1 MNSDKRDNTSLTTA
15 EMIDAVAKEVESI
28 PKDQRRDFLK
38 KGVSFSIGAA
48 AALSGAVSLNAKE
61 KKEFPECKVD
71 PKNLPPNIAEWGK
84 HWGRDVNEYPY
95 GQPSKYEKNVIRRI
109 VPWLTADQK
118 ASVSFTPW
126 QDLEG
131 TIVPNGLHFVRCHG
145 GVPDIN
151 PKEWRLLIHG
161 MVERPVILT
170 LEDLKRYPS
179 VTRKHFFECPANSAM
194 EARGPQL
201 NSLQITHGMLSA
213 SEYTGVEL
221 KTILKDIGLKKG
233 AKWMFSEGS
242 DPASVGRSVPIE
254 KVLDDAMLVYAM
266 NGEALRPENG
276 YPVRLLL
283 PGWEGVLQTKWLR
296 RLKFDDKAWWV
307 REETTKYTE
316 LLPDGHAKMFNWV
329 LEANSVV
336 TSPCPERDWKGIKTP
351 AMMKISGIAWSGKGK
366 ITHVDVTLDGGK
378 SWHEATITSEILPK
392 MITRFEFY
400 FKWDGKPLL
409 IGSRATDETGYTQPT
424 QQQLLDARGT
434 EFIYHRNA
442 IQIWE
447 VKSNGEVNNV
457 QIRRA

>member
-1 MNSDKRDNTSLTTA
+1 MNDKDQKVHSPTTA
-15 EMIDAVAKEVESI
+15 EMIREVAKQLEDVPGE
-28 PKDQRRDFLK
+28 KRREFLRR
-38 KGVSFSIGAA
+38 GVAFSVGAA
-48 AALSGAVSLNAKE
+48 AAMSGAITTGAEAGAFKPD
-61 KKEFPECKVD
+61 PE
-71 PKNLPPNIAEWGK
+71 NLPPHIPKWGK
-84 HWGRDVNEYPY
+84 SWGRDVNAYPY
-95 GQPSKYEKNVIRRI
+95 GQPSKYEANVVRRI

-145 GVPDIN
+145 GVVDIN
-151 PKEWRLLIHG
+151 PLEWRLMIHG
-161 MVERPVILT
+161 LVDRPVILT

-179 VTRKHFFECPANSAM
+179 VTRKHFFSCPANSAM
-194 EARGPQL
+194 EARGPGL

-221 KTILKDIGLKKG
+221 KTILEDIGLKPE

-283 PGWEGVLQTKWLR
+283 PGWEGVIQTKWLR

-316 LLPDGHAKMFNWV
+316 LLPDGHAKMFDWV
-329 LEANSVV
+329 FESDSVI
-336 TSPCPERDWKGIKTP
+336 TSPCPERGWEGRKSGPTKLG
-351 AMMKISGIAWSGKGK
+351 GIAWSGKGK
-366 ITHVDVTLDGGK
+366 IEKVDVTLDGGK
-378 SWHEATITSEILPK
+378 SWHEAVVTSEKLPK

-400 FKWDGKPLL
+400 FDWDGKPLI
-409 IGSRATDETGYTQPT
+409 IGSRSTDETGYTQPE

-434 EFIYHRNA
+434 EFVYHRNA
-442 IQIWE
+442 IQYWE
-447 VKSNGEVNNV
+447 IKANGEVNNV

>member
-1 MNSDKRDNTSLTTA
+1 MMNDKDRQVHSPTTA
-15 EMIDAVAKEVESI
+15 EMIREVAKQLEDI
-28 PKDQRRDFLK
+28 PREERRDFLK
-38 KGVSFSIGAA
+38 RGVAFSVGAA
-48 AALSGAVSLNAKE
+48 AAVTGAVSTSAQAG
-61 KKEFPECKVD
+61 EFKPDPE
-71 PKNLPPNIAEWGK
+71 NLPPNVSKWGRS
-84 HWGRDVNEYPY
+84 WGRDVNANPY
-95 GQPSKYEKNVIRRI
+95 GQPSKYEANVVRRI

-145 GVPDIN
+145 GVVDIN
-151 PKEWRLLIHG
+151 PVEWRLMIHG
-161 MVERPVILT
+161 LVERPVILT

-179 VTRKHFFECPANSAM
+179 VTRKYFFSCPANSAM

-201 NSLQITHGMLSA
+201 NSLQITHGMLSS

-221 KTILKDIGLKKG
+221 KTILEDIGLKPE
-233 AKWMFSEGS
+233 AKWMFSEGG

-307 REETTKYTE
+307 REETTKYTH
-316 LLPDGHAKMFNWV
+316 LLPDGHATMFNWV
-329 LEANSVV
+329 FESDSVI
-336 TSPCPERDWKGIKTP
+336 TSPCPERGWEGRKPGPTKL
-351 AMMKISGIAWSGKGK
+351 SGIAWSGKGK
-366 ITHVDVTLDGGK
+366 IDKVDVTLDGGK
-378 SWHEATITSEILPK
+378 TWHEAVITSEKLPK

-400 FKWDGKPLL
+400 FDWDGKPLI
-409 IGSRATDETGYTQPT
+409 IGSRSTDETGYTQPE

-442 IQIWE
+442 IQYWE
-447 VKSNGEVNNV
+447 VKANGEVNNV

>member
-1 MNSDKRDNTSLTTA
+1 MKNDKDQKVHSPTTA
-15 EMIDAVAKEVESI
+15 EMIQEVAKQLEDV
-28 PKDQRRDFLK
+28 PKEERRDFLK
-38 KGVSFSIGAA
+38 RGVTFSVGAA
-48 AALSGAVSLNAKE
+48 AAMTGALSSGAKAG
-61 KKEFPECKVD
+61 EFKPDPE
-71 PKNLPPNIAEWGK
+71 NLPPHVAKWGK
-84 HWGRDVNEYPY
+84 SWGRDVNAYPY
-95 GQPSKYEKNVIRRI
+95 GMPSKYEANVVRRI

-145 GVPDIN
+145 GVVDIN
-151 PKEWRLLIHG
+151 PLEWRLMIHG
-161 MVERPVILT
+161 LVERPVILT

-179 VTRKHFFECPANSAM
+179 VTRKHFFSCPANSAM
-194 EARGPQL
+194 EARGPGL

-221 KTILKDIGLKKG
+221 KTILEDIGLKPG

-283 PGWEGVLQTKWLR
+283 PGWEGVIQTKWLR

-316 LLPDGHAKMFNWV
+316 LLPDGHAKMFDWV
-329 LEANSVV
+329 FESDSVI
-336 TSPCPERDWKGIKTP
+336 TSPCPERGWEGRKPGPTKLG
-351 AMMKISGIAWSGKGK
+351 GIAWSGKGK
-366 ITHVDVTLDGGK
+366 IEKVDVTLDGGK
-378 SWHEATITSEILPK
+378 TWHEATITSEKLPK
-392 MITRFEFY
+392 MVTRFEFY
-400 FKWDGKPLL
+400 FDWDGKPLI
-409 IGSRATDETGYTQPT
+409 IGSRSTDETGYTQPE

-434 EFIYHRNA
+434 EFVYHRNA
-442 IQIWE
+442 IQYWE
-447 VKSNGEVNNV
+447 VKANGEVNNV

>member
-1 MNSDKRDNTSLTTA
+1 MMNDKDQKVHSPTTA
-15 EMIDAVAKEVESI
+15 EMIREVSKQLEDVPKEE
-28 PKDQRRDFLK
+28 RRDFLK
-38 KGVSFSIGAA
+38 RGVTFSVGAA
-48 AALSGAVSLNAKE
+48 AAMTGALSSGARAG
-61 KKEFPECKVD
+61 EFKPDPE
-71 PKNLPPNIAEWGK
+71 NLPPHVAKWGK
-84 HWGRDVNEYPY
+84 SWGRDVNAYPY
-95 GQPSKYEKNVIRRI
+95 GMPSKYEANVVRRI

-131 TIVPNGLHFVRCHG
+131 TIVPSGLHFVRCHG
-145 GVPDIN
+145 GVVDIN
-151 PKEWRLLIHG
+151 PLEWRLMIHG
-161 MVERPVILT
+161 LVERPVILT

-179 VTRKHFFECPANSAM
+179 VTRKHFFSCPANSAM
-194 EARGPQL
+194 EARGPGL

-221 KTILKDIGLKKG
+221 KTILEDIGLKPE

-283 PGWEGVLQTKWLR
+283 PGWEGVIQTKWLR

-307 REETTKYTE
+307 REETTKYTG
-316 LLPDGHAKMFNWV
+316 LLPDGHAKMFDWV
-329 LEANSVV
+329 FESDSVI
-336 TSPCPERDWKGIKTP
+336 TSPCPERGWEGRKPGPTKLG
-351 AMMKISGIAWSGKGK
+351 GIAWSGKGRIEK
-366 ITHVDVTLDGGK
+366 VDVTLDGGK
-378 SWHEATITSEILPK
+378 TWHEATITSEKLPK
-392 MITRFEFY
+392 MVTRFEFY
-400 FKWDGKPLL
+400 FDWDGKPLI
-409 IGSRATDETGYTQPT
+409 IGSRSTDETGYAQPE

-434 EFIYHRNA
+434 EFVYHRNA
-442 IQIWE
+442 IQYWE
-447 VKSNGEVNNV
+447 VQAYGEVNNV

>member
-1 MNSDKRDNTSLTTA
+1 MKNSIDNGSPVPSTA
-15 EMIDAVAKEVESI
+15 DLIKEAVLQAEQLPREA
-28 PKDQRRDFLK
+28 RRDFFK
-38 KGVSFSIGAA
+38 RGVTLSVGAA
-48 AALSGAVSLNAKE
+48 AAMGGAVSASVQRYR
-61 KKEFPECKVD
+61 PD
-71 PKNLPPNIAEWGK
+71 PKNLPPNIAQWGK
-84 HWGRDVNEYPY
+84 SWGRDVNANPY
-95 GQPSKYEKNVIRRI
+95 GVPSKYEANVVRRV

-126 QDLEG
+126 QDIEG
-131 TIVPNGLHFVRCHG
+131 TVTPNGLHFVRSHG
-145 GVPDIN
+145 GVVDIN
-151 PKEWRLLIHG
+151 PIEWRLMIHG

-179 VTRKHFFECPANSAM
+179 VTRQHFFSCPANSAM
-194 EARGPQL
+194 EARGPGL
-201 NSLQITHGMLSA
+201 DSLQVTHGMLSC
-213 SEYTGVEL
+213 SIYTGVEL
-221 KTILKDIGLKKG
+221 KTILEDIGLKPE

-329 LEANSVV
+329 FESDSVI
-336 TSPCPERDWKGIKTP
+336 TSPCPERDWQGMKPGP
-351 AMMKISGIAWSGKGK
+351 MKIGGIAWSGRGK
-366 ITHVDVTLDGGK
+366 VEHVDVTLDGGK
-378 SWHEATITSEILPK
+378 TWTEAVITSEKLPK
-392 MITRFEFY
+392 SVTRFEFL
-400 FKWDGKPLL
+400 FEWAGRPLL
-409 IGSRATDETGYTQPT
+409 IGSRSTDETGYTQPT
-424 QQQLLDARGT
+424 EQELLDQKGT

-442 IQIWE
+442 VQIWE
-447 VKSNGEVNNV
+447 VSANGEVHNV
-457 QIRRA
+457 QIRKA